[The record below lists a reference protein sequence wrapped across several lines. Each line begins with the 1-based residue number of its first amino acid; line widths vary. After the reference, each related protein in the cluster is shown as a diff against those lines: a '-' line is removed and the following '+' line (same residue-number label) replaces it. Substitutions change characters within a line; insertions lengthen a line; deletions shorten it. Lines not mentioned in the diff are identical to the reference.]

1 MNRTNWKDKDFTMRE
16 LCEEMP
22 EIVIFETT
30 ENAKEGY
37 QDIQRIFDR
46 AYERVCSSGTDL
58 SQEELSFYLL
68 ALALTAPKIDEEVF
82 DHKMNLVT
90 QYRVVLKKN
99 LSVFESWDNDSVMRV
114 KKSIRI
120 ACGSR
125 MLLKE
130 KYERYIGE

>member
-90 QYRVVLKKN
+90 QYRAVLKKN
-99 LSVFESWDNDSVMRV
+99 LPVFESWDNDSVMRV

-120 ACGSR
+120 ACESR